1 MKITINTDVY
11 LIKTIKDKKHYKNI
25 TLYHIKNLEVT
36 EIEFEYD
43 LYCIENETSYNK
55 YKVNSRIYNL
65 NSEGNWEQFDSI
77 TGISKIKKID

>member
-1 MKITINTDVY
+1 M
-11 LIKTIKDKKHYKNI
+11 
-25 TLYHIKNLEVT
+25 EVT

-55 YKVNSRIYNL
+55 YKVNSKIYNL

-77 TGISKIKKID
+77 TGISKIKKIDKNEWDAWYEKYKKIVNIFKNVIFENDIK